1 MILLGVQDKSLN
13 ITVIHICVPIYNAKE
28 AKAEQ
33 FYEDL
38 HDLLELT
45 PKKKKKK
52 MSLSSWGIGM
62 QK

>member
-38 HDLLELT
+38 HGHALEDWVC
-45 PKKKKKK
+45 
-52 MSLSSWGIGM
+52 SSEGQM
-62 QK
+62 RR